1 MMRTWL
7 LTILVCL
14 AVFPAA
20 AQQECIPVHAIDQE
34 HLAFKSGEELQ
45 LVLHYKWGAIN
56 ADVGKAS
63 ITIDSTSVDGV
74 SCYHIKLSARTARFY
89 DVFFKVREGF
99 ESWVT
104 CDGLR
109 PVRFKR
115 DTQEN
120 TYRATNNYVYRWDT
134 DEPYVEANVFTSSI
148 GAKLLALPVNSC
160 TFDLPAL
167 FMVARNADFSRIE
180 KGVPYPM
187 SFLIDD
193 DRFNVRFTLLGDD
206 TRTFKGI
213 GTIPCKKF
221 AIEVV
226 AGELFSGKEDLYMW
240 LSDDGNRIPVW
251 FEAPFKI
258 GNVSGRMER
267 IKGTRYPL
275 KTTE

>member
-20 AQQECIPVHAIDQE
+20 AQQDCIPVHAIDQE

-134 DEPYVEANVFTSSI
+134 DEPYVEANVYTSSI
-148 GAKLLALPVNSC
+148 GAKLLGASVR
-160 TFDLPAL
+160 FR
-167 FMVARNADFSRIE
+167 ARNSRSKWWPENCFPAKKTFICGFPTTGTAFPFGSKLRSRLETSADGWNGSR
-180 KGVPYPM
+180 
-187 SFLIDD
+187 
-193 DRFNVRFTLLGDD
+193 VRGTL
-206 TRTFKGI
+206 
-213 GTIPCKKF
+213 
-221 AIEVV
+221 
-226 AGELFSGKEDLYMW
+226 
-240 LSDDGNRIPVW
+240 
-251 FEAPFKI
+251 
-258 GNVSGRMER
+258 
-267 IKGTRYPL
+267 
-275 KTTE
+275 

>member
-1 MMRTWL
+1 MTM
-7 LTILVCL
+7 LVCL
-14 AVFPAA
+14 VALPAA

-34 HLAFKSGEELQ
+34 HLAFKSGAELQ

-167 FMVARNADFSRIE
+167 FMVARNADFSRI
-180 KGVPYPM
+180 
-187 SFLIDD
+187 
-193 DRFNVRFTLLGDD
+193 
-206 TRTFKGI
+206 
-213 GTIPCKKF
+213 
-221 AIEVV
+221 
-226 AGELFSGKEDLYMW
+226 
-240 LSDDGNRIPVW
+240 
-251 FEAPFKI
+251 
-258 GNVSGRMER
+258 
-267 IKGTRYPL
+267 
-275 KTTE
+275 

>member
-20 AQQECIPVHAIDQE
+20 AQQDCIPVHPIDQE
-34 HLAFKSGEELQ
+34 HLAFKSGEVLN

-56 ADVGKAS
+56 SDVGKAS

-120 TYRATNNYVYRWDT
+120 TYRATNNYVYCWDT

-193 DRFNVRFTLLGDD
+193 DRFRARNSRSKWWPENCFPAKKTFICGFPTTGTAFPFGSKRRSRSGTSADGWNGSRVRGTL
-206 TRTFKGI
+206 
-213 GTIPCKKF
+213 
-221 AIEVV
+221 
-226 AGELFSGKEDLYMW
+226 
-240 LSDDGNRIPVW
+240 
-251 FEAPFKI
+251 
-258 GNVSGRMER
+258 
-267 IKGTRYPL
+267 
-275 KTTE
+275 